1 MKEIILLVK
10 IYWVA
15 FSSRNV
21 EFLKFL
27 MVEFLKFLMVN
38 RTENLIF
45 DNTSIAYHKH
55 IPLDES
61 IGNGQRSIDPIK
73 L

>member
-15 FSSRNV
+15 FSSRN
-21 EFLKFL
+21 
-27 MVEFLKFLMVN
+27 VEFLKFLMVN

>member
-27 MVEFLKFLMVN
+27 MVN
-38 RTENLIF
+38 RTKNLIF

>member
-27 MVEFLKFLMVN
+27 MVN

-45 DNTSIAYHKH
+45 DNTLIAYHKH

>member
-1 MKEIILLVK
+1 MKEIILLIK

-27 MVEFLKFLMVN
+27 MVN

-45 DNTSIAYHKH
+45 DNTLIAYHKH

>member
-1 MKEIILLVK
+1 MKEIILLIK

-27 MVEFLKFLMVN
+27 MVN
-38 RTENLIF
+38 RTEKLII
-45 DNTSIAYHKH
+45 DNTLIAYHKH

-61 IGNGQRSIDPIK
+61 IGNGQRSIDPSK

>member
-27 MVEFLKFLMVN
+27 MVN

-45 DNTSIAYHKH
+45 DNTLIAYHKH
-55 IPLDES
+55 VPLDES

>member
-27 MVEFLKFLMVN
+27 MVN

-45 DNTSIAYHKH
+45 DNTLIAYHKH

-61 IGNGQRSIDPIK
+61 IGNGQRSIDPSK